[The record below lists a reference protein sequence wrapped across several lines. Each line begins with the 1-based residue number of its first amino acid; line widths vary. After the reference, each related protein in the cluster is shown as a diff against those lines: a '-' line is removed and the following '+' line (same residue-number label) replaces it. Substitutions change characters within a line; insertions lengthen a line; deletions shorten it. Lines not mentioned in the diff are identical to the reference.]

1 MFRFLIM
8 QMAAQT
14 SARQKRPLRHAI
26 GACAVLVSVVF
37 AGAAHAKDPQAG
49 VTRFTGA
56 AVEATTQSVAIA
68 YAQSDD
74 HAGIQLRPLE
84 RFEPQRVYPVP
95 DGLVP
100 FDPSFSHDG
109 ETIVYAALCPAMRSD
124 CSDTSAGW
132 NIYELTLATGL
143 SRQMTTADP
152 HLIRVTPRYDSVTGA
167 IHFVGIASTT
177 DQPGFE
183 RVASPSAIFQIT
195 QDGDSVPVFP
205 KDSYS
210 PASGALHHPIG
221 TLTAVDLLGVA
232 DGRLSIKA
240 RFQVPTTRPA
250 LIDDTDDHRLTDAA
264 DRLFYGKPRRDFR
277 DRETANTLFFIDKDT
292 VRIAEEFSAVAT
304 ALAPRL
310 NLHIAATDPQ
320 TGQAFGIV
328 QSLDQRVRNTI
339 ASVSESDARIVQNLS
354 DLKAVPVDFEVAGD
368 HAVLFV
374 QEADASTKALV
385 FTDWGAPR
393 HHFVFTPGEN

>member
-1 MFRFLIM
+1 MFRVMIM
-8 QMAAQT
+8 QMALHT
-14 SARQKRPLRHAI
+14 SARQNRPLRRAI
-26 GACAVLVSVVF
+26 RAFAVLVSVVL
-37 AGAAHAKDPQAG
+37 ASAAHAKDPQAG
-49 VTRFTGA
+49 VMRFTGA
-56 AVEATTQSVAIA
+56 AVESTTQSVAIS
-68 YAQSDD
+68 YAHSDG
-74 HAGIQLRPLE
+74 HAGIQLRPLDG
-84 RFEPQRVYPVP
+84 FEPERVYPVP

-109 ETIVYAALCPAMRSD
+109 ATIVYAALCPAMQAA

-152 HLIRVTPRYDSVTGA
+152 HLLRVTPRYDSVTGA
-167 IHFVGIASTT
+167 IYFVGISSWT
-177 DQPGFE
+177 DRPGLE

-195 QDGDSVPVFP
+195 QDGDSVTVFP

-232 DGRLSIKA
+232 DGSLSIKA
-240 RFQVPTTRPA
+240 RFKVPTTRPA
-250 LIDDTDDHRLTDAA
+250 LTDDTDDHRLTEAA

-277 DRETANTLFFIDKDT
+277 DRETANTLFFVDKDT
-292 VRIAEEFSAVAT
+292 VRIAEEFPAVAT
-304 ALAPRL
+304 ALSPRL
-310 NLHIAATDPQ
+310 LLHIAATDPQ
-320 TGQAFGIV
+320 TAQAFVIV
-328 QSLDQRVRNTI
+328 LSLDQRVSDAI
-339 ASVSESDARIVQNLS
+339 ASVSESEARIVHKLS
-354 DLKAVPVDFEVAGD
+354 DLEAVPVDFEVAGD

-393 HHFVFTPGEN
+393 HHSVFKAGEN